1 MHTLY
6 DARPVG
12 VSSLLSIMD
21 PHHGPKLYLIEPS
34 GHAYGYFG
42 CAIGKGKTIA
52 RTEIEKIK
60 FSELSA
66 RDAVKEAVRMYVP
79 TFALSKKLKFDVK
92 VNIS

>member
-12 VSSLLSIMD
+12 VSSLMGVLD

-42 CAIGKGKTIA
+42 CAIGKGKTVA

-60 FSELSA
+60 FAELSA
-66 RDAVKEAVRMYVP
+66 RDAVKEAVRMYLSSTVLASL
-79 TFALSKKLKFDVK
+79 FAHIVVD
-92 VNIS
+92 